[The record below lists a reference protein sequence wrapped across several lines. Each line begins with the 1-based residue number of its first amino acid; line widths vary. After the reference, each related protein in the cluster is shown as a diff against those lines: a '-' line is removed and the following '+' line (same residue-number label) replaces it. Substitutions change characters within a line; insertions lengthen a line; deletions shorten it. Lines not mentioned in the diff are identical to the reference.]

1 MFRIE
6 QNGKISLGRP
16 KLQTKG
22 SSAPDEEEGGVDFQI
37 VLKQNYTTAVTIRP
51 ACVQKY
57 GFASSRAFAFS
68 TL

>member
-37 VLKQNYTTAVTIRP
+37 VLKQNYTTAVTHN
-51 ACVQKY
+51 
-57 GFASSRAFAFS
+57 
-68 TL
+68 